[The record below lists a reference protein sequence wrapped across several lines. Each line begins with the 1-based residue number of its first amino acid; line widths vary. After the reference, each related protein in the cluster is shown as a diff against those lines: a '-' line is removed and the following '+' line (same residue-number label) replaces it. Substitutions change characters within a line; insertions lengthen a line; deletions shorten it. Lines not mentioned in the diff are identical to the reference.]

1 LKRSS
6 TQVNGLQSV
15 VLRALYAPHTPNGAN
30 TRHASRMRKALLVL
44 VAGLAIA
51 APAQARARKV
61 DRGIIAKIRPAGIV
75 LVELDGS
82 RVRIPVS
89 RETLVTV
96 DGRPAALVDLRR
108 GEVAFVLHVGR
119 RPAVSIRAFT
129 G

>member
-1 LKRSS
+1 
-6 TQVNGLQSV
+6 
-15 VLRALYAPHTPNGAN
+15 
-30 TRHASRMRKALLVL
+30 MRKALLVL
-44 VAGLAIA
+44 AAGLAIA
-51 APAQARARKV
+51 APAQARVRTV

-96 DGRPAALVDLRR
+96 DGRPATLADLRR